1 MPERK
6 NIGDILMGFGRISK
20 DDLVRAVE
28 YQRVNGGYLGEALVA
43 LGSLSREEL
52 EWSLASQFDIPYV
65 FPEAD
70 SIDPEAVALVTP
82 EWALTHLAL
91 PIAKTDKTLTVIVDS
106 PLKSRAV
113 EELQARTD
121 LDIELALAST
131 WKIRELV
138 RQLFAR
144 QPVRDIDER
153 AAVVRID
160 VAIGSAL
167 EAASRHFGI
176 STRGNRVWF
185 WYDDDGT
192 IRRRPLDAAWRE
204 GLDRLASPRPSE
216 LLGSQRNAI
225 VETELIWQGFQHPIE
240 LRYLSTGVGEEYVF
254 RPVRQQSRVEERFPS
269 PPGSVLSEV
278 RLLARSSTA
287 RFLVHGEPADLGREI
302 VPHLPR
308 LLLDPSWRSVHVVAK
323 PQMTSEEV
331 FSVVAPTDA
340 AAWEKQAE
348 SLRTFHFD
356 AISVDPS
363 GADTLWALNAL
374 DVASVAF
381 VLWSD
386 GMDKRAAHDAGIRW
400 ELQVARALGHSLS
413 WKLDPLQL

>member
-1 MPERK
+1 MAERR
-6 NIGDILMGFGRISK
+6 NIGEILMGFGRISR
-20 DDLVRAVE
+20 DDLTRAVE
-28 YQRVNGGYLGEALVA
+28 YQRVNGGFLGEALVA
-43 LGSLSREEL
+43 LGSLTREEL

-65 FPEAD
+65 FPDAG
-70 SIDPEAVALVTP
+70 SVDPEAVALVTP

-91 PIAKTDKTLTVIVDS
+91 PITKTDRTLTVIVDS

-144 QPVRDIDER
+144 QPVRDISER
-153 AAVVRID
+153 AAVLRVD
-160 VAIGSAL
+160 VALGSAI
-167 EAASRHFGI
+167 EAASRRFGI

-185 WYDDDGT
+185 WYDDDGS

-204 GLDRLASPRPSE
+204 GLDRLASPRPSD
-216 LLGSQRNAI
+216 LLGPKRDAT
-225 VETELIWQGFQHPIE
+225 VETELIWQGFQHPVE

-254 RPVRQQSRVEERFPS
+254 RPVREQSRVEERFPS

-287 RFLVHGEPADLGREI
+287 RFLVYGEPADLGREL

-308 LLLDPSWRSVHVVAK
+308 LLLDPSWRSVHVVAR
-323 PQMTSEEV
+323 PHVATEEV
-331 FSVVAPTDA
+331 FSVIAPLDA
-340 AAWEKQAE
+340 ADWEKQAE
-348 SLRTFHFD
+348 GLRTFHFD
-356 AISVDPS
+356 AVSVDPS
-363 GADTLWALNAL
+363 GADTAWALGAL
-374 DVASVAF
+374 EVASVAF
-381 VLWSD
+381 VLWNE
-386 GMDKRAAHDAGIRW
+386 GIDKRSAHDAGIRW
-400 ELQVARALGHSLS
+400 ELHVARALGHTLS
-413 WKLDPLQL
+413 WRLDPLQV